1 MGLSHRDIVTAG
13 FCQKK
18 VSSFSFICLL
28 FFSPVFH
35 YAPRCLIYYT
45 FSVCS
50 PPFHLIIMIMTRCYC
65 KWCDM
70 GFWMCSLAAD
80 LFLPK
85 KSAIKANELAVH
97 TKVVRGLARR
107 LPLSLTF
114 IYFPFQ
120 HFQPHFIYLLYLLLL
135 HCRSSNQ

>member
-65 KWCDM
+65 KWCD
-70 GFWMCSLAAD
+70 
-80 LFLPK
+80 
-85 KSAIKANELAVH
+85 NENS
-97 TKVVRGLARR
+97 KRGEDKI
-107 LPLSLTF
+107 T
-114 IYFPFQ
+114 
-120 HFQPHFIYLLYLLLL
+120 L
-135 HCRSSNQ
+135 HAL